1 MAKDYRQT
9 CRTLLAEKKER
20 LNGIKVKFQNEQA
33 KERIRG
39 KRSITAHVENQNA
52 NIRWKKYIFT
62 HLPIDYLA

>member
-9 CRTLLAEKKER
+9 CRTLLAEKRER

-33 KERIRG
+33 KERIGG

-52 NIRWKKYIFT
+52 NIR
-62 HLPIDYLA
+62 